1 MKKNITSKIENKIAM
16 KFYVVLYPSILQTS
30 LVAEWNRG
38 RNYVIYKIL
47 IITDCPSM
55 VLGLDLID

>member
-1 MKKNITSKIENKIAM
+1 MHIKHIKL
-16 KFYVVLYPSILQTS
+16 KFLLSAQYLLLYGYKYKTS

-55 VLGLDLID
+55 VLGLYLID